1 MEIVRRAGG
10 GQPTEPVAAAAA
22 APGITVSQR
31 LQELETLRAT
41 GAITDAEYGEKRTQ
55 ILADL

>member
-10 GQPTEPVAAAAA
+10 GQPTEPVA